1 MNRLKNTGLV
11 LCGLVLGLSLSAPA
25 AQAVESLKATLS
37 TNRVLVDG
45 QEVRLTAYN
54 INGSNY
60 VRLRDIGKAV
70 GFEVYW
76 DSENGCVQV
85 ESGKPYTGEAP
96 AKAEPDKPLSRPED
110 TSTTID
116 VNALKQD
123 IIDRTNALRK
133 ENGVAAL
140 RINDRLMQA
149 AQVRADEMASSSVYS
164 HTRPDGRRNTSV
176 TDCPYVGENIHRI
189 ADCALQGKSV
199 SEAAVWSWN
208 LSGGHRDNLLEK
220 NYAETGVGLSRGV
233 NDSGE
238 ACWYCVQ
245 LFLWNGYS
253 ISWVDTPAAK

>member
-11 LCGLVLGLSLSAPA
+11 LCGLALGLSLSAPA

-37 TNRVLVDG
+37 TNRILVDG

-54 INGSNY
+54 INGNNY
-60 VRLRDIGKAV
+60 VMLRDVGKTV

-76 DSENGCVQV
+76 DGDAKCVQV
-85 ESGKPYTGEAP
+85 ESKKPYTGEAP
-96 AKAEPDKPLSRPED
+96 VTSATPKPAEQPAQ
-110 TSTTID
+110 TD
-116 VNALKQD
+116 VAAAKQD
-123 IIDRTNALRK
+123 IIDRTNALRRAK
-133 ENGVAAL
+133 GVAAL
-140 RINDRLMQA
+140 RVNDKLMQA
-149 AQVRADEMASSSVYS
+149 AQVRADEMAASGVYS

-189 ADCALQGKSV
+189 ADWALQGKSV

>member
-1 MNRLKNTGLV
+1 MKHANFLTGLV
-11 LCGLVLGLSLSAPA
+11 VGALVFGGTSAYA
-25 AQAVESLKATLS
+25 AGILAEYS
-37 TNRVLVDG
+37 TNHIFVDG
-45 QEVRLTAYN
+45 QEVRIEAYAIHDN
-54 INGSNY
+54 NY
-60 VRLRDIGKAV
+60 MKLRDIGKAV
-70 GFEVYW
+70 GFNVYW
-76 DSENGCVQV
+76 NAEDGSVQI
-85 ESGKPYTGEAP
+85 ETDKPYTGEAP
-96 AKAEPDKPLSRPED
+96 AKGEAADD
-110 TSTTID
+110 AD
-116 VNALKQD
+116 AMKQD
-123 IIDRTNALRK
+123 IVDRTNALRK

-140 RINDRLMQA
+140 RVNDKLMQA

-189 ADCALQGKSV
+189 ADWALQGKSV

-238 ACWYCVQ
+238 AYWYCVQ